1 MVHICMNF
9 IDCDEAQIDKF
20 SSEDEDKDVYYLE
33 EVQNILV
40 NNIYLNPIII
50 KKNIKNLKLCRLH
63 FMENIFLKE

>member
-1 MVHICMNF
+1 MFNNNIKLEQWLFLASMVHICMSS

-40 NNIYLNPIII
+40 NNICLNPIII
-50 KKNIKNLKLCRLH
+50 KKKP
-63 FMENIFLKE
+63 